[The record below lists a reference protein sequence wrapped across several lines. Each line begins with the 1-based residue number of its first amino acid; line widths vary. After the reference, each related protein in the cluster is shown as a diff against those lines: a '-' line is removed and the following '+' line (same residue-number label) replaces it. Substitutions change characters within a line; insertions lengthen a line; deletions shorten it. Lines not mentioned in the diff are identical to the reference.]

1 MDISTGHIVLVG
13 HALLLLKEVD
23 VCKKKL
29 KQKESKN
36 SVFYQTFLYICIEAR
51 DHKLIQ
57 Q

>member
-13 HALLLLKEVD
+13 HALLLLKVVD
-23 VCKKKL
+23 VCLKKL
-29 KQKESKN
+29 NHEEK
-36 SVFYQTFLYICIEAR
+36 FLYICIEAH